1 MKKYFNWSMIRLVL
15 MFALVI
21 FLYSF
26 TGKRNL
32 NRKLK
37 NTEVIIV
44 NNEPLF
50 IADEM
55 VNKLLIENKSDI
67 KTIAKVEVDLNKL
80 EKSINK
86 NKMIEKSDVFVSIDG
101 TLRAIVK
108 QKTPVARVVND
119 SGSFYIDY
127 EGSTMP
133 LSELNSARVPLV
145 LGEITDK
152 NRKKLSEILKMI
164 YDDEFLKKNIIGV
177 QVLPQDELL
186 MKNRNYDFDILFGKP
201 INVEKKF
208 NNYKAFFQKEVT
220 DSVVR
225 KYKKINLKFTQQVV
239 CIK

>member
-1 MKKYFNWSMIRLVL
+1 MKKIFNWSTIRLVL

-26 TGKRNL
+26 TAKRNL
-32 NRKLK
+32 NRKLEK
-37 NTEVIIV
+37 AEVIFE
-44 NNEPLF
+44 NNEVLF
-50 IADEM
+50 VSPET
-55 VNKLLIENKSDI
+55 VNKLLIENKSDV

-80 EKSINK
+80 EQSINK
-86 NKMIEKSDVFVSIDG
+86 NRMVEKSEVYVTIDG
-101 TLRAIVK
+101 TLRAKVK
-108 QKTPVARVVND
+108 QKKPIARVFD
-119 SGSFYIDY
+119 ESGSFYVDY

-145 LGEITDK
+145 WGEITNK
-152 NRKKLSEILKMI
+152 NKKQLSEILKMI

-177 QVLPQDELL
+177 QVLPKDELL

-208 NNYKAFFQKEVT
+208 NNYKAFFQKEVN
-220 DSVVR
+220 DSILNT
-225 KYKKINLKFTQQVV
+225 YKKINLKFTQQVV

>member
-1 MKKYFNWSMIRLVL
+1 MKKFFNWSTIRLVL
-15 MFALVI
+15 MFALVL

-26 TGKRNL
+26 TANRNL
-32 NRKLK
+32 HRKLQK
-37 NTEVIIV
+37 AEVIFE
-44 NNEPLF
+44 NNEVLF
-50 IADEM
+50 VSPET
-55 VNKLLIENKSDI
+55 VNKLLIENKSDV

-86 NKMIEKSDVFVSIDG
+86 NQMVEKSEVYVTIDG
-101 TLRAIVK
+101 MLRAKVK
-108 QKTPVARVVND
+108 QKTPIARVFDN

-145 LGEITDK
+145 WGEITDK
-152 NRKKLSEILKMI
+152 NKKKLSEILKMI

-177 QVLPQDELL
+177 QILPKEELL
-186 MKNRNYDFDILFGKP
+186 MKNRNYNFDILFGKP

-208 NNYKAFFQKEVT
+208 NNYKAFFQKEVN
-220 DSVVR
+220 DSILN

>member
-1 MKKYFNWSMIRLVL
+1 MKKIFNWSTIRLVL
-15 MFALVI
+15 MFALVLV
-21 FLYSF
+21 LYSF
-26 TGKRNL
+26 TANRNL

-37 NTEVIIV
+37 KTEVIFV
-44 NNEPLF
+44 NNDPLF
-50 IADEM
+50 VSSET

-86 NKMIEKSDVFVSIDG
+86 NKMIEKSDVFVTIDG
-101 TLRAIVK
+101 TLRAVVT
-108 QKTPVARVVND
+108 QKTPIARVFTD
-119 SGSFYIDY
+119 EGSFYIDY

-177 QVLPQDELL
+177 QVLPKDELL
-186 MKNRNYDFDILFGKP
+186 MKNRNYNFDIVFGKP
-201 INVEKKF
+201 INIEKKF
-208 NNYKAFFQKEVT
+208 NNYKAFFQKEAN
-220 DSVVR
+220 DSLLK
-225 KYKKINLKFTQQVV
+225 KYRKINLKFTQQVV

>member
-1 MKKYFNWSMIRLVL
+1 MKKFFNWSTIRLVL
-15 MFALVI
+15 MFALVL

-26 TGKRNL
+26 TANRNL
-32 NRKLK
+32 NRKLQK
-37 NTEVIIV
+37 AEVIFE
-44 NNEPLF
+44 NNDVLF
-50 IADEM
+50 VSPET
-55 VNKLLIENKSDI
+55 VNKLLIENKSDV

-80 EKSINK
+80 EKSINQ
-86 NKMIEKSDVFVSIDG
+86 NQMVEKSEVYVTIDG
-101 TLRAIVK
+101 TLRAKVK
-108 QKTPVARVVND
+108 QKTPIARVFDN

-145 LGEITDK
+145 WGEITNK
-152 NRKKLSEILKMI
+152 NKKKLSEILKMI

-177 QVLPQDELL
+177 QILPKDELL
-186 MKNRNYDFDILFGKP
+186 MKNRNYNFDILFGKP

-208 NNYKAFFQKEVT
+208 NNYKAFFQKEVN
-220 DSVVR
+220 DSILN

>member
-1 MKKYFNWSMIRLVL
+1 MKKYFNWSVIRLVL
-15 MFALVI
+15 MFALVV

-26 TGKRNL
+26 TGKRNS

-50 IADEM
+50 ISNET

-86 NKMIEKSDVFVSIDG
+86 NKMIEKSDVFVTIDG

-108 QKTPVARVVND
+108 QKTPVARVVNN

-208 NNYKAFFQKEVT
+208 SNYKAFFQKEVT
-220 DSVVR
+220 DSVVK

>member
-1 MKKYFNWSMIRLVL
+1 MKKYFNWSVIRLVL
-15 MFALVI
+15 MFALVV

-26 TGKRNL
+26 TGKRNS

-50 IADEM
+50 ISTEA
-55 VNKLLIENKSDI
+55 VNKLLIENKNDI

-86 NKMIEKSDVFVSIDG
+86 NKMIEKSDVFVTIDG

-108 QKTPVARVVND
+108 QKTPVARVVNN

-201 INVEKKF
+201 INVERKF
-208 NNYKAFFQKEVT
+208 SNYKAFFQKEVT
-220 DSVVR
+220 DSVVK

>member
-1 MKKYFNWSMIRLVL
+1 MKKFFNWSTIRLVL
-15 MFALVI
+15 MFALVL

-26 TGKRNL
+26 TANRNL

-37 NTEVIIV
+37 KAEVIFE
-44 NNEPLF
+44 NNEVLF
-50 IADEM
+50 VSPET
-55 VNKLLIENKSDI
+55 VNKLLIENKSDV

-86 NKMIEKSDVFVSIDG
+86 NRMIEKSDVYVTIDG
-101 TLRAIVK
+101 TLRAKVK
-108 QKTPVARVVND
+108 QKTPIARVFDN

-145 LGEITDK
+145 WGEITDK
-152 NRKKLSEILKMI
+152 NKKKLSEILKMI
-164 YDDEFLKKNIIGV
+164 YNDEFLKKNIIGV
-177 QVLPQDELL
+177 QILPKDELL
-186 MKNRNYDFDILFGKP
+186 MKNRNYNFDILFGKP
-201 INVEKKF
+201 INIEKKF
-208 NNYKAFFQKEVT
+208 NNYKAFFQKEVN
-220 DSVVR
+220 DSILN

>member
-1 MKKYFNWSMIRLVL
+1 MKKIFNWSTIRLVL

-26 TGKRNL
+26 TAKRNL
-32 NRKLK
+32 NRKLQK
-37 NTEVIIV
+37 AEVIFE
-44 NNEPLF
+44 NNEVLF
-50 IADEM
+50 VSSET
-55 VNKLLIENKSDI
+55 VNKLLIENKSDV

-80 EKSINK
+80 EQSINK
-86 NKMIEKSDVFVSIDG
+86 NRMVEKSEVYVTIDG
-101 TLRAIVK
+101 TLRAKVK
-108 QKTPVARVVND
+108 QKTPIARVFD
-119 SGSFYIDY
+119 ESGSFYVDY

-145 LGEITDK
+145 WGEITNK
-152 NRKKLSEILKMI
+152 NKKQLSEILKMI

-177 QVLPQDELL
+177 QVLPKDELL

-208 NNYKAFFQKEVT
+208 NNYKAFFQKEVNNSILNT
-220 DSVVR
+220 
-225 KYKKINLKFTQQVV
+225 YKKINLKFTQQVV

>member
-1 MKKYFNWSMIRLVL
+1 MKKYFNWSTIRLVL
-15 MFALVI
+15 MFTLVL

-26 TGKRNL
+26 TANRNL
-32 NRKLK
+32 NRKLQK
-37 NTEVIIV
+37 AEVIFE
-44 NNEPLF
+44 NNDVLF
-50 IADEM
+50 VSPET
-55 VNKLLIENKSDI
+55 VNKLLIENKSDV

-86 NKMIEKSDVFVSIDG
+86 NQMIEKSDVYVTIDG
-101 TLRAIVK
+101 TLRAKVK
-108 QKTPVARVVND
+108 QKTPIARVFDN

-145 LGEITDK
+145 WGEITDK
-152 NRKKLSEILKMI
+152 NKKKLSEILKMI

-177 QVLPQDELL
+177 QVLPKDELL
-186 MKNRNYDFDILFGKP
+186 MKNRNYNFDILFGKP

-208 NNYKAFFQKEVT
+208 NNYKAFFQKEVN
-220 DSVVR
+220 DSILN

>member
-1 MKKYFNWSMIRLVL
+1 MIRLVL

-152 NRKKLSEILKMI
+152 NRKKLL
-164 YDDEFLKKNIIGV
+164 V
-177 QVLPQDELL
+177 
-186 MKNRNYDFDILFGKP
+186 R
-201 INVEKKF
+201 VEKM
-208 NNYKAFFQKEVT
+208 
-220 DSVVR
+220 
-225 KYKKINLKFTQQVV
+225 
-239 CIK
+239 

>member
-1 MKKYFNWSMIRLVL
+1 MKKFFNWSTIRLVL
-15 MFALVI
+15 MFALVL

-26 TGKRNL
+26 TANRNL
-32 NRKLK
+32 NRKLQK
-37 NTEVIIV
+37 AEVIFE
-44 NNEPLF
+44 NNDVLF
-50 IADEM
+50 VSPET
-55 VNKLLIENKSDI
+55 VNKLLIENKSDV

-86 NKMIEKSDVFVSIDG
+86 NQMIEKSDVYVTIDG
-101 TLRAIVK
+101 TLRAKVK
-108 QKTPVARVVND
+108 QKTPIARVFDN

-145 LGEITDK
+145 WGEITDK
-152 NRKKLSEILKMI
+152 NKKKLSEILKMI

-177 QVLPQDELL
+177 QILPKDELL
-186 MKNRNYDFDILFGKP
+186 MKNRNYNFDILFGKP

-208 NNYKAFFQKEVT
+208 NNYKAFFQKEVN
-220 DSVVR
+220 DSILN

>member
-1 MKKYFNWSMIRLVL
+1 
-15 MFALVI
+15 
-21 FLYSF
+21 
-26 TGKRNL
+26 
-32 NRKLK
+32 
-37 NTEVIIV
+37 
-44 NNEPLF
+44 
-50 IADEM
+50 
-55 VNKLLIENKSDI
+55 
-67 KTIAKVEVDLNKL
+67 
-80 EKSINK
+80 
-86 NKMIEKSDVFVSIDG
+86 
-101 TLRAIVK
+101 
-108 QKTPVARVVND
+108 
-119 SGSFYIDY
+119 
-127 EGSTMP
+127 
-133 LSELNSARVPLV
+133 

>member
-1 MKKYFNWSMIRLVL
+1 MIRLVL

-127 EGSTMP
+127 EGITMP